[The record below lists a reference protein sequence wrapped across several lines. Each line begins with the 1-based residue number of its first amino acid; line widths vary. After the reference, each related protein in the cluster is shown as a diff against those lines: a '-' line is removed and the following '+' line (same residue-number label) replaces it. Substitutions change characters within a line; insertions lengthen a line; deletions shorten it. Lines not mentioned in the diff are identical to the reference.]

1 MKYLVK
7 TDERIFEVDITPKNG
22 ELLVRLNDREYPAR
36 FIEEAEPKFSLLL
49 GNRVI
54 DLESEKKEGGYE
66 LNWRGKKFRAKVEEK
81 RLAEIEKEIPT
92 QILAA
97 KELKSPLPGVVVKV
111 EVQEGEQ
118 IQAGQGVLILE
129 AMKMEN
135 EIKSPFSGTI
145 KKILVKERETVEK
158 DQKLVELA

>member
-1 MKYLVK
+1 MKYLVAIDK
-7 TDERIFEVDITPKNG
+7 REFEVEIAQENG
-22 ELLVRLNDREYPAR
+22 ELFLRLNGREYPAR

-49 GNRVI
+49 GNKVVE
-54 DLESEKKEGGYE
+54 LESEKREWGYE
-66 LNWRGKKFRAKVEEK
+66 LNWRGKKFRAKVEDK

-135 EIKSPFSGTI
+135 EIKSLYSGTI
-145 KKILVKERETVEK
+145 KKILVKEKETVEK